1 MSSRPSFS
9 RNRRGYRRRAYPVGE
24 DRPALPRG
32 RHELPELRQQD
43 LQPWAQTLE
52 PLLEPVQLLMN
63 VLRNSAQAQK
73 VWASHGQFQQ
83 NLAQGKSYQLLRLW
97 IAPELNLVPEISG
110 NRMLFAV
117 RLLQRGADGK
127 LHLASEN
134 EAELEFTL
142 CA

>member
-1 MSSRPSFS
+1 M
-9 RNRRGYRRRAYPVGE
+9 
-24 DRPALPRG
+24 
-32 RHELPELRQQD
+32 
-43 LQPWAQTLE
+43 
-52 PLLEPVQLLMN
+52 
-63 VLRNSAQAQK
+63 
-73 VWASHGQFQQ
+73 
-83 NLAQGKSYQLLRLW
+83 LRLW

-127 LHLASEN
+127 LHLASES